1 MSIGDCLNLSVYSAS
16 NSGLDL
22 FLMLFLD
29 SLRVFELAEKKKV
42 GKSGVYLLINDRFVH
57 CLFQFWYL
65 WRSITQQI
73 SVLAQI
79 LLGQIS

>member
-1 MSIGDCLNLSVYSAS
+1 MSIGNCLTLSVYSVS
-16 NSGLDL
+16 NRGLDL

-29 SLRVFELAEKKKV
+29 SLRVLEFSEQKKV
-42 GKSGVYLLINDRFVH
+42 AKIGAYLLINGRFVH
-57 CLFQFWYL
+57 CLFRFWYL
-65 WRSITQQI
+65 WRPITQQI

>member
-1 MSIGDCLNLSVYSAS
+1 MSIGDCLTLSVYSAS

-42 GKSGVYLLINDRFVH
+42 GKSGVFLPIYDRFDR
-57 CLFQFWYL
+57 C
-65 WRSITQQI
+65 
-73 SVLAQI
+73 SV
-79 LLGQIS
+79 

>member
-1 MSIGDCLNLSVYSAS
+1 MSIGDCLTLSVYSAS

-29 SLRVFELAEKKKV
+29 SLRVFEFSEQKKV
-42 GKSGVYLLINDRFVH
+42 AKIGVYLLINDRFDH
-57 CLFQFWYL
+57 CLFRFWYL
-65 WRSITQQI
+65 WRPITQQI